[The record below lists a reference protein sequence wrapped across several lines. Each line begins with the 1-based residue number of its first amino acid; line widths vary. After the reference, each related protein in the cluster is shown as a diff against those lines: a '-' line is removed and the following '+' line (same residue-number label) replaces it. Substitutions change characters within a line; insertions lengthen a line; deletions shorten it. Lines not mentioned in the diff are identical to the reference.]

1 MNILISLKYQVKKKK
16 KKKYTSLNFTVE
28 LNHLLI
34 QTLLHTYEH
43 MNKNSF
49 KVNLNY
55 MKTWKSEIVQYS

>member
-16 KKKYTSLNFTVE
+16 KKKKSYTSLNFTVE
-28 LNHLLI
+28 LNHVLI

-55 MKTWKSEIVQYS
+55 MKT